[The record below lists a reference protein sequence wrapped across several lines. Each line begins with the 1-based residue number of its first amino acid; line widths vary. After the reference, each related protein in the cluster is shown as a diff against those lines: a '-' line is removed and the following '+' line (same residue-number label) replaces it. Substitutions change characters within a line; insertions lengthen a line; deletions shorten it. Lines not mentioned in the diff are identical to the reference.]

1 MAIESGDSEIPGVVL
16 ECLPMAQQRQD
27 DDHDESNIDDEESD
41 IDDEESDIDDDSDC
55 EYFDFPDFPDRMFR

>member
-41 IDDEESDIDDDSDC
+41 IDDDSDC